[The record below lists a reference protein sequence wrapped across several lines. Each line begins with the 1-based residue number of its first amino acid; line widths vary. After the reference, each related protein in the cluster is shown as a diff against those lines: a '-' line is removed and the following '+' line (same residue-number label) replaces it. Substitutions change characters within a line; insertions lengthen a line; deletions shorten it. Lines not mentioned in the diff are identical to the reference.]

1 MVMKMTEE
9 ERNAILFEA
18 MRLLMDNNLVWSN
31 DFEQIRPIL
40 ASLFFKAMTVPAL
53 AEITTTLAVRIIR
66 THG

>member
-1 MVMKMTEE
+1 
-9 ERNAILFEA
+9 
-18 MRLLMDNNLVWSN
+18 
-31 DFEQIRPIL
+31 L